1 MKLRRKVWLLS
12 GSRPAGV
19 EGDDQDRRPR
29 CQLLTFLLPFDS
41 PVQIVKTAFRA
52 PCLSCCEAHYPK
64 MASYS
69 LSPDRAMAVRY
80 DR

>member
-19 EGDDQDRRPR
+19 EGGRSGQETPVPAAH
-29 CQLLTFLLPFDS
+29 LLPFDS

-69 LSPDRAMAVRY
+69 LSPDCAMAVRY